1 MAEQD
6 VGAGQ
11 LLLAEYQS
19 VKDEQKAR
27 IGFRDNLLYV
37 TLAVV
42 AAVVAAAAQA
52 KQTSMLLALPPVC
65 VVLGWTY
72 LVNDEKIS
80 AIGRYVRGELGPR
93 LEELTGTEAAFRWE
107 VYHRSDAR
115 RPLRKIV
122 QCAVDLLAF
131 CVVPLAALIVYWGG
145 GQVSAGLLVLSLAEA
160 AAVVGLGVFVVL
172 YTVPFGSGS
181 GSGSGG
187 GGGSGGGA

>member
-1 MAEQD
+1 MAERD
-6 VGAGQ
+6 VTVGQ

-52 KQTSMLLALPPVC
+52 RQTPMLLALPPVC

-80 AIGRYVRGELGPR
+80 AIGAYVRGDLGPR
-93 LEELTGTEAAFRWE
+93 LAELADIEAAFRWE
-107 VYHRSDAR
+107 SAHRGDAR
-115 RPLRKIV
+115 RASRKVI
-122 QCAVDLLAF
+122 QCGVDLLAF
-131 CVVPLAALIVYWGG
+131 CVVPFAGLIVYWAS
-145 GQVSAGLLVLSLAEA
+145 GQVAPGLLVLSVVEGGA
-160 AAVVGLGVFVVL
+160 AVGLGVQVVS
-172 YTVPFGSGS
+172 YAQPFGAAAGPPDVS
-181 GSGSGG
+181 
-187 GGGSGGGA
+187 

>member
-6 VGAGQ
+6 VSAGQ

-42 AAVVAAAAQA
+42 AAVIAAAAQA
-52 KQTSMLLALPPVC
+52 EQTSMLLALPPVC

-80 AIGRYVRGELGPR
+80 AVGRYVRAELGPR
-93 LEELTGTEAAFRWE
+93 LAELTGADVAFRWE
-107 VYHRSDAR
+107 YYHRGDAGR
-115 RPLRKIV
+115 MTRKVV
-122 QCAVDLLAF
+122 QCVVDLLAF
-131 CVVPLAALIVYWGG
+131 CVVPLAALVVYWGG
-145 GQVSAGLLVLSLAEA
+145 GQVAAGLLVLSLVEA
-160 AAVVGLGVFVVL
+160 GAVVGLGVFIVRYAL
-172 YTVPFGSGS
+172 PFGSGG
-181 GSGSGG
+181 GSAGG
-187 GGGSGGGA
+187 GGAS

>member
-6 VGAGQ
+6 VSVGQ

-42 AAVVAAAAQA
+42 AAVIAAAAQA
-52 KQTSMLLALPPVC
+52 KQSSMLLALPPVC

-80 AIGRYVRGELGPR
+80 AIGRYVRDELGPR
-93 LEELTGTEAAFRWE
+93 LSQLADTSGGFAAFGWE
-107 VYHRSDAR
+107 TAHRSDAR
-115 RPLRKIV
+115 RGTRKAI
-122 QCAVDLLAF
+122 QCVVDLTAF
-131 CVVPLAALIVYWGG
+131 CAVPLAALVVFWASGDGG
-145 GQVSAGLLVLSLAEA
+145 GLLVGLSVLEA
-160 AAVVGLGVFVVL
+160 LTVVGLAVQVVL
-172 YTVPFGSGS
+172 YTRP
-181 GSGSGG
+181 
-187 GGGSGGGA
+187 A

>member
-1 MAEQD
+1 MPERG
-6 VGAGQ
+6 VTVGQ
-11 LLLAEYQS
+11 LLLAEYQV

-80 AIGRYVRGELGPR
+80 AIGAYVREELGPR
-93 LEELTGTEAAFRWE
+93 LADLAYAEGAFGWE
-107 VYHRSDAR
+107 TAHRGDR
-115 RPLRKIV
+115 RRVSRKVI
-122 QCAVDLLAF
+122 QCGVDLLAF
-131 CVVPLAALIVYWGG
+131 CVVPLAGLVVYWSS
-145 GQVSAGLLVLSLAEA
+145 GQVADGLLVLSVVEALAA
-160 AAVVGLGVFVVL
+160 VGLGVQVVS
-172 YTVPFGSGS
+172 YAQPSGAAVS
-181 GSGSGG
+181 PPRTR
-187 GGGSGGGA
+187 